1 MHLFPALNR
10 RLFRVLQG
18 IGRCIAL
25 MGIVT
30 VSFSCSFAAPTFAY
44 SDENKS
50 AGAFVIGVQSDI
62 TQRELDLLERTVDV
76 LLLAQGDTAFTVRF
90 YPKTALAAA
99 LESDEIDFVFTDP
112 SVFSSLEGH
121 FGLRAITSIFPQES
135 SSPETVSAAA
145 LIVAEAS
152 PLRTLHDVSGK
163 PIFVLE
169 GFLSSLLK
177 FDLQEQGYDT
187 KSFFSNLKPSV
198 ATVEEAVSQV
208 LAHPEGAALIPAC
221 WLEKNRLARGAENV
235 RVIEPRRE
243 SRFSCERTTKAYPG
257 WTFARTQETSIARA
271 EEFQAILL
279 SMPMTAKG
287 MIWSLPPDFRA
298 LHHVLETT
306 EDAFYAHVSTPGW
319 KSVLQSYFPVVVT
332 IIAVVLGL
340 AVYGFLVSQLV
351 SRRTR
356 ELLRARAQQEDA
368 QRKFEALERVSIVG
382 QMSSVVAHELR
393 QPITAIGN
401 YANSVMR
408 RKKNQALTDEALTW
422 ALQRINAESE
432 RANAIIEH
440 VRSYA
445 KTKATAKSVINLSE
459 CITKALASTKA
470 RVRFSGVVKANIAP
484 GIVAEVDALEMTLVV
499 SNLYKNAAEACRE
512 GKDAGIEVKLFR
524 TDDGIFLTFAD
535 NGKVLEAKDIDD
547 LAVPL
552 KTSKESGLGLGL
564 SIVRRIV
571 ESHGG
576 DVKFEA
582 LNPKGLCVTIH
593 LPEIEGQ
600 SEYGKHEAAGIDSH
614 RG

>member
-1 MHLFPALNR
+1 MHFFQALNR
-10 RLFRVLQG
+10 RLFRALQSLGLRFAFRGVLAA
-18 IGRCIAL
+18 IFCVSHAAL
-25 MGIVT
+25 AFPY
-30 VSFSCSFAAPTFAY
+30 FSQDSTG
-44 SDENKS
+44 
-50 AGAFVIGVQSDI
+50 AGAFVIGVQSDVA
-62 TQRELDLLERTVDV
+62 QRELNLLEKAVDA
-76 LLLAQGDTAFTVRF
+76 LLLAQGDTAFTVRM
-90 YPKTALAAA
+90 YPKAALAGA
-99 LESDEIDFVFTDP
+99 LQSEEIDFVFSDP
-112 SVFSSLEGH
+112 AVFASLEGQ
-121 FGLRAITSIFPQES
+121 FGLRAITSTFPQES
-135 SSPETVSAAA
+135 SSPESVSAAA
-145 LIVAEAS
+145 LIVADSS
-152 PLRTLHDVSGK
+152 PFRTLHDVSGK
-163 PIFVLE
+163 PIFVLD

-177 FDLQEQGYDT
+177 FDLKEQGYDT
-187 KSFFSNLKPSV
+187 NGFFSNLRPSV

-208 LAHPEGAALIPAC
+208 LAHPDGAALIPAC

-257 WTFARTQETSIARA
+257 WTFSRTQQTSITRA

-279 SMPMTAKG
+279 SMPVTEEGMT
-287 MIWSLPPDFRA
+287 WSLPPDFRA
-298 LHHVLETT
+298 LHHVLQTT
-306 EDAFYAHVSTPGW
+306 EDAFYTHISTPGW
-319 KSVLQSYFPVVVT
+319 KSVLMRYFPIVVT
-332 IIAVVLGL
+332 TIAIVLGL

-351 SRRTR
+351 GRRTR

-408 RKKNQALTDEALTW
+408 RQKKKALTDEALTW

-459 CITKALASTKA
+459 CIAKALASTKS
-470 RVRFSGVVKANIAP
+470 RVRFSGDVKSDIAP

-499 SNLYKNAAEACRE
+499 SNLYKNAAEACGE
-512 GKDAGIEVKLFR
+512 SKDALIEVKLFR
-524 TDDGIFLTFAD
+524 LDEGIFLTFSD
-535 NGKVLEAKDIDD
+535 NGKVFEPRDIED

-582 LNPKGLCVTIH
+582 RKPRGLCVTIH

-600 SEYGKHEAAGIDSH
+600 SGYGKHEAAGIDPH
-614 RG
+614 R

>member
-1 MHLFPALNR
+1 MHFFTALNR
-10 RLFRVLQG
+10 RLFRALQRSG
-18 IGRCIAL
+18 LCYVVA
-25 MGIVT
+25 
-30 VSFSCSFAAPTFAY
+30 SFAVAIYGVPHRALAF
-44 SDENKS
+44 SSFGES
-50 AGAFVIGVQSDI
+50 RGAGAFVIGVQSDV
-62 TQRELDLLERTVDV
+62 TQRELSLLEKTVDALV
-76 LLLAQGDTAFTVRF
+76 LAQGDAAFTVRF
-90 YPKTALAAA
+90 YPKTALAGA
-99 LESDEIDFVFTDP
+99 LASDEIDFVFTDP
-112 SVFSSLEGH
+112 AVFASLEGH
-121 FGLRAITSIFPQES
+121 FGLRAVASTFPQES

-145 LIVAEAS
+145 LIVADAS

-163 PIFVLE
+163 PIFALE
-169 GFLSSLLK
+169 GFLSALLK
-177 FDLQEQGYDT
+177 FDLQKQGYDT
-187 KSFFSNLKPSV
+187 KGFFSNLRPSV

-208 LAHPEGAALIPAC
+208 LAHPEGVALIPAC
-221 WLEKNRLARGAENV
+221 WLEKNRLARGADNV

-279 SMPMTAKG
+279 SMPMTTEG
-287 MIWSLPPDFRA
+287 MVWAISPDFRA
-298 LHHVLETT
+298 LHHVLQTT
-306 EDAFYAHVSTPGW
+306 EDAFYEHVSTPGW

-332 IIAVVLGL
+332 TIAIVLGL

-351 SRRTR
+351 GRRTR

-408 RKKNQALTDEALTW
+408 RQKKQALTDEALTW

-445 KTKATAKSVINLSE
+445 KTKATSKSVINLSE
-459 CITKALASTKA
+459 CITKALTSTKA
-470 RVRFSGVVKANIAP
+470 RVRFAGVVKADIAS

-512 GKDAGIEVKLFR
+512 SEDARIDVRLFR
-524 TDDGIFLTFAD
+524 GAEGIFLTFSD
-535 NGKVLEAKDIDD
+535 NGKMLEPKDMED

-582 LNPKGLCVTIH
+582 LNPRGLCVTIH
-593 LPEIEGQ
+593 LPEIEGRVQ
-600 SEYGKHEAAGIDSH
+600 YAKHEAAGTDSH
-614 RG
+614 R